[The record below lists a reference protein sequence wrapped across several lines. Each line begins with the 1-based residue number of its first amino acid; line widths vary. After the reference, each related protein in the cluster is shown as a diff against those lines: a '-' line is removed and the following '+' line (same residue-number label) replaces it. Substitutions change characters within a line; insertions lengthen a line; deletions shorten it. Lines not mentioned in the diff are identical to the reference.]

1 MTFHG
6 DRALAERTSALL
18 RGGSAFVVV
27 LVADDGARVAA
38 RGVPRESDV
47 EIGSVSKGLTGL
59 LLHDAVDRGEVTLDT
74 RLGEHLDVGTGP
86 IADVTLGSLAT
97 HRSGLPRLAP
107 GGHVWRRTLRL
118 MTHGENP
125 YGESLAELL
134 ARVRDV
140 RPGRARPRYSNLGFM
155 LLGHAVAAAAGMPY
169 ARLVR
174 ERLAEPLGM
183 TGVRVPETVDGLGPH
198 SVAGTSRRGRTM
210 AAWTGEALAPAGGI
224 RATADDLACLLGALL
239 DGSAPGLAALD
250 PVTRLAGPGVRI
262 GAAWLTT
269 TTDGREL
276 TWHNGGTGGFR
287 SLVGVDRDA
296 GRGVALVR
304 ATNRSADR
312 AGLTLLTE
320 AGSVDVDSDR
330 R

>member
-1 MTFHG
+1 VTLHG
-6 DRALAERTSALL
+6 DRALAERTFALL
-18 RGGSAFVVV
+18 TGDAAFVVA
-27 LVADDGARVAA
+27 LVTDDGARVAA
-38 RGVPRESDV
+38 RAVPLESDV

-59 LLHDAVDRGEVTLDT
+59 LLHDAVERGEVTLDT
-74 RLGEHLDVGTGP
+74 RLGAHLDLGDGRV
-86 IADVTLGSLAT
+86 ADLTLGSLAT

-107 GGHVWRRTLRL
+107 GGHVWRRMLRL
-118 MTHGENP
+118 MTLGENP

-140 RPGRARPRYSNLGFM
+140 RPGRGRPHYSNLGFM

-174 ERLAEPLGM
+174 ERLAQPLGM
-183 TGVRVPETVDGLGPH
+183 AGVRVPSTPDGLGPH
-198 SVAGTSRRGRTM
+198 SVAGTGRRGRTV

-224 RATADDLACLLGALL
+224 RATADDLARLLGALL

-250 PVTRLAGPGVRI
+250 PVARLAGPGVRI

-269 TTDGREL
+269 TNAGREL

-287 SLVGVDRDA
+287 SLVAVDREA
-296 GRGVALVR
+296 NRGVALVR

-312 AGLTLLTE
+312 AALTLLTE
-320 AGSVDVDSDR
+320 SGHPGKDAHRG
-330 R
+330 

>member
-1 MTFHG
+1 MTIHG

-18 RGGSAFVVV
+18 RGGGAFVVA
-27 LVADDGARVAA
+27 LVSDDGARVAA
-38 RGVPRESDV
+38 RGVPLESDV

-59 LLHDAVDRGEVTLDT
+59 LLHDAVERGEITLDT
-74 RLGEHLDVGTGP
+74 RLGEHLDVGVGP
-86 IADVTLGSLAT
+86 VADVILGSLAT

-107 GGHVWRRTLRL
+107 GGQVWRRTVRL

-125 YGESLAELL
+125 YGESLEELL
-134 ARVRDV
+134 TRVRDL
-140 RPGRARPRYSNLGFM
+140 RPGRARPHYSNLGFM

-169 ARLVR
+169 ACLVR
-174 ERLAEPLGM
+174 ERLAQPLGM
-183 TGVRVPETVDGLGPH
+183 TGVLVPSTADGLGPH
-198 SVAGTSRRGRTM
+198 SVAGTSRRGRAM
-210 AAWTGEALAPAGGI
+210 AAWTGEAIAPAGGI
-224 RATADDLACLLGALL
+224 RATADDLARLLGAVL
-239 DGSAPGLAALD
+239 DGRAPGLAALD
-250 PVTRLAGPGVRI
+250 PVARLAGPGVRI

-269 TTDGREL
+269 TKAGREL

-287 SLVGVDRDA
+287 SLVGLDRDA

-320 AGSVDVDSDR
+320 TDPVGVDADR
-330 R
+330 H

>member
-1 MTFHG
+1 MSLLG
-6 DRALAERTSALL
+6 DGALAERTSALL
-18 RGGSAFVVV
+18 TGGDAFVVAR
-27 LVADDGARVAA
+27 VADGRARVAA
-38 RGVPRESDV
+38 RGVPLESDV

-59 LLHDAVDRGEVTLDT
+59 LLHDAIDRGEVTLDT
-74 RLGEHLDVGTGP
+74 RLGEHLDVGDGP
-86 IADVTLGSLAT
+86 IADLSLGSLAT

-125 YGESLAELL
+125 YGETLAELL
-134 ARVRDV
+134 VRVRDL

-155 LLGHAVAAAAGMPY
+155 LLGHAVASAVGLPY

-174 ERLAEPLGM
+174 ERLAQPLSM
-183 TGVRVPETVDGLGPH
+183 TGVRVPSTPDGLGPH
-198 SVAGTSRRGRTM
+198 SVAGTSRRGRTV

-224 RATADDLACLLGALL
+224 RATADDLARLLGALL
-239 DGSAPGLAALD
+239 DGSAPGISALE
-250 PVTRLAGPGVRI
+250 PVARLAGPGVRI

-269 TTDGREL
+269 TKDGREI

-287 SLVGVDRDA
+287 SLVGIDRDA

-304 ATNRSADR
+304 ATNRSADTV
-312 AGLTLLTE
+312 GLTLLTE
-320 AGSVDVDSDR
+320 ADPVGVDVGR

>member
-1 MTFHG
+1 MTFRG

-18 RGGSAFVVV
+18 PGGGAFVVA
-27 LVADDGARVAA
+27 LVVDERARNAA
-38 RGVPRESDV
+38 RGVPIESDV

-59 LLHDAVDRGEVTLDT
+59 LLHDALERGEVTLDT
-74 RLGEHLDVGTGP
+74 RLGEHLDIGDGP
-86 IADVTLGSLAT
+86 VAQVTLGSLAT

-134 ARVRDV
+134 ARVRDL

-155 LLGHAVAAAAGMPY
+155 LLGHAVAAAARMPY

-174 ERLAEPLGM
+174 ERLARPLGM
-183 TGVRVPETVDGLGPH
+183 TGLLVPATRDGLGPH
-198 SVAGTSRRGRTM
+198 SVAGTSRRGRTV

-224 RATADDLACLLGALL
+224 RATADDLARLLGALL

-250 PVTRLAGPGVRI
+250 PVASLAGPGVRV

-269 TTDGREL
+269 TTSGREL

-296 GRGVALVR
+296 NRGVALVR

-320 AGSVDVDSDR
+320 PDQSGVDAHR